1 MDVVFNETEE
11 NFYDVILFLQFKLV
25 FKVENI
31 LYVLC
36 KLKGDIL
43 KIEIKLNKG
52 INIEIIKILFVGSVN
67 NCDKNFNILSELK
80 EKDVINVEFKSFFK
94 KGEFLKKFFIRKLV
108 EKSFFFGEKILDFLK
123 RFKFLFV
130 LKFVFK

>member
-1 MDVVFNETEE
+1 M
-11 NFYDVILFLQFKLV
+11 I
-25 FKVENI
+25 
-31 LYVLC
+31 
-36 KLKGDIL
+36 
-43 KIEIKLNKG
+43 
-52 INIEIIKILFVGSVN
+52 

-123 RFKFLFV
+123 RFKFFFV
-130 LKFVFK
+130 LKFVLK